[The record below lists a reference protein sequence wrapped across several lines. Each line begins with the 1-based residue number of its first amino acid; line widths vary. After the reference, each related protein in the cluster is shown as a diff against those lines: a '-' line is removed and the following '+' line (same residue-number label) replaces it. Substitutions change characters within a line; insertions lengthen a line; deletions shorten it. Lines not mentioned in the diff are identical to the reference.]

1 MPAPIEGK
9 IAAILNESVLVINVG
24 GDAGVREG
32 MVFVVL
38 AEGGAVK
45 DPDTGEA
52 LGRWEV
58 PKGHVRATLVQ
69 PRLSTCAAVDLFQSQ
84 GEKADP
90 STQTLSAA
98 MIAASFDRARAG
110 GTKLNVRR
118 ADISGMPEI
127 GPIQVGDRVR
137 SIPEAQ

>member
-1 MPAPIEGK
+1 MSAPIEGK

-24 GDAGVREG
+24 GEAGVREG

-38 AEGGAVK
+38 AQGAAVK
-45 DPDTGEA
+45 DPDTGES

-58 PKGHVRATLVQ
+58 PKGHVRAALVQ
-69 PRLSTCAAVDLFQSQ
+69 PRLSTCEAVDLFKSA

-90 STQTLSAA
+90 STQTLSAS
-98 MIAASFDRARAG
+98 MIAASLDRARAG

-118 ADISGMPEI
+118 ADIAGMPEI

-137 SIPEAQ
+137 SLPEGK